1 MGNEWL
7 KPILAQG
14 FAMLLVLR
22 LKNSPTED
30 MVKPTLEAWFR
41 VITYKKVWEQE
52 LDQWRVE
59 AAFMWLSQTC
69 DWFPTPKQ
77 FFDALPQRKY
87 KELPPPPPKTPEE
100 EERERLR
107 GLANLR
113 KLKAMLRGTKCILN

>member
-52 LDQWRVE
+52 PDQWRVE

-77 FFDALPQRKY
+77 FFDALPQRKFV
-87 KELPPPPPKTPEE
+87 ELPPPPPKTPEQE
-100 EERERLR
+100 EADRLCR
-107 GLANLR
+107 LENLR
-113 KLKAMLRGTKCILN
+113 KLREMLRGIKCVIN